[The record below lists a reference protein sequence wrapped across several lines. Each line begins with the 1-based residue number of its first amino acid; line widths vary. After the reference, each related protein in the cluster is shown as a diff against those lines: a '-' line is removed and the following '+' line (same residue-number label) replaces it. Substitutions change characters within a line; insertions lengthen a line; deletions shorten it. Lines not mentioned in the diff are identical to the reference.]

1 MTIESVDVEQLA
13 KLVDGMVVGDGSL
26 LIARLQAIEAAETGD
41 IAFLANSTKTD
52 VLASSRAS
60 AVIVPMD
67 MEPSGKTVI
76 KVKNPY
82 LASAI
87 IHNHLLAKPFAAKG
101 IHEDAHV
108 GSDCRIS
115 DNVTIEA
122 TAFIG
127 DNVTIGER
135 VHIYPGVY
143 VGNDVKIGDDTVI
156 RSNVT
161 IEYECLIGSRVI
173 IHSGTVV
180 GSDGY
185 GYAADERGCHI
196 KRPQVGIV
204 RIDDDVEIGANC
216 CLDRATYGLTWVKSG
231 AKLDNLVHIA
241 HNVVVGENSLLLG
254 HVGIAGS
261 TTLGRN
267 VVFGG
272 KSGAKGHI
280 EIGDRV
286 MVAAMSGV
294 TRNQPPG
301 VVLGGMPAIPVKR
314 WAKAAATYGK
324 VPDLRAEVR
333 RLSKEV
339 EKLQNLLSE
348 KK

>member
-1 MTIESVDVEQLA
+1 MAIKSVDVNELA
-13 KLVDGMVVGDGSL
+13 KLVDGLVVGDGTVKIS
-26 LIARLQAIEAAETGD
+26 RLQAVEEAGTGD
-41 IAFLANSTKTD
+41 ITFLADSAKTD
-52 VLASSRAS
+52 VLAHSRAS
-60 AVIVPMD
+60 AVIIPMD
-67 MEPSGKTVI
+67 MEPGTKTVVQ
-76 KVKNPY
+76 VKNPY

-87 IHNHLLAKPFAAKG
+87 IHNHLLAEPFDAKG
-101 IHEDAHV
+101 IHKAAHV
-108 GSDCRIS
+108 GVDCSIS

-122 TAFIG
+122 TATIG
-127 DNVTIGER
+127 DRVTIGER
-135 VHIYPGVY
+135 VHIFPGVY
-143 VGNDVKIGDDTVI
+143 IGNDVKIGDDTII

-161 IEYECLIGSRVI
+161 IEHECLIGNRVI

-216 CLDRATYGLTWVKSG
+216 CLDRAAYGITWIKSG
-231 AKLDNLVHIA
+231 VKLDNLVHIA

-280 EIGDRV
+280 EVGDGV

-294 TRNQPPG
+294 TRNQPSG
-301 VVLGGMPAIPVKR
+301 VVLGGMPAIPVKK
-314 WAKAAATYGK
+314 WAKAASAFGK